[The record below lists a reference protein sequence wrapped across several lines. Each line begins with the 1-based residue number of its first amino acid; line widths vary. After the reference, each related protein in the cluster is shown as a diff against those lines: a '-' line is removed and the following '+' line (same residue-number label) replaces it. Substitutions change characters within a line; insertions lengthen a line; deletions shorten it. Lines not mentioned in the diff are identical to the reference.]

1 MTPTLEA
8 RGVALDGR
16 LGSTD
21 LDVAAGELVAVIG
34 PNGGGKTSLLRALA
48 GIERTGGEVR
58 VDGEPIA
65 LLTPNRRP
73 YVVTFMPASRDLV
86 WPIAARDV
94 IALGLPRPAPE
105 RVEQLIELLELG
117 PIADRPVDRLSTGE
131 RARVL
136 FARALAPK
144 PRLLLLDEPLSNL
157 DPYWVLRL
165 IEILRDVV
173 SGCASAL
180 VALHDIDR
188 VEAFDRVLLV
198 GNGEIRAD
206 QPPSE
211 MLGSTDLADAFR
223 IERAARG
230 WRVRRVDS

>member
-1 MTPTLEA
+1 MTPMLEA

-16 LGSTD
+16 LGSAD

-58 VDGEPIA
+58 VGGEPIA

-173 SGCASAL
+173 SGGASAL

-198 GNGEIRAD
+198 GNGKIRAD

-230 WRVRRVDS
+230 WRVRRDDS